1 MINKNIKKLQYYI
14 QDVEALVDEVTA
26 SSDDQLLFCAALV
39 SVVRNIYLTNLG
51 VEQTNMIFEQLA
63 QTLSMVDDFHPS
75 KPTIHQEVI

>member
-1 MINKNIKKLQYYI
+1 MIDKNIKKLQYYI

-75 KPTIHQEVI
+75 KPTIH

>member
-63 QTLSMVDDFHPS
+63 QNLSMVDDFHPS

>member
-63 QTLSMVDDFHPS
+63 QNLSMVDDFHPS
-75 KPTIHQEVI
+75 KPTIH

>member
-1 MINKNIKKLQYYI
+1 MIDKNIKKLQYYI

-63 QTLSMVDDFHPS
+63 QNLSMVDDFHSS
-75 KPTIHQEVI
+75 KPTIH

>member
-1 MINKNIKKLQYYI
+1 MIDKNIKKLQYYI

-26 SSDDQLLFCAALV
+26 NSDDQLLFCAALV

-63 QTLSMVDDFHPS
+63 QNLSMVDDFHPS
-75 KPTIHQEVI
+75 KPTIH

>member
-75 KPTIHQEVI
+75 KPTIH

>member
-1 MINKNIKKLQYYI
+1 MIDKNIKKLQYYI

-63 QTLSMVDDFHPS
+63 QNLSMVDDFHPS
-75 KPTIHQEVI
+75 KPTIH